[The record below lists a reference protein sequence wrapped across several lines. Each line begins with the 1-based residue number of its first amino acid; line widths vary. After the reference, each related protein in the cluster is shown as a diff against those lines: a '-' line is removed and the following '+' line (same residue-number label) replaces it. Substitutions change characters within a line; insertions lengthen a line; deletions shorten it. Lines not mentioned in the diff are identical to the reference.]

1 VRLTLPSE
9 RTPAYGGE
17 HGTVSRTD
25 KRSHGGRLASPEV
38 RHLNQ
43 EQLAQRLG
51 VSQRTLEG
59 WRHRGKGPAYLRLE
73 GRVAYRVIDVERFE
87 IECLQRGSRV
97 RSGEP

>member
-9 RTPAYGGE
+9 RNPAYGGE
-17 HGTVSRTD
+17 DSTVSRTD

-38 RHLNQ
+38 HHLNQ

-59 WRHRGKGPAYLRLE
+59 WRYRGKGPAYLRLE
-73 GRVAYRVIDVERFE
+73 GRIAYRVIDVEQFE
-87 IECLQRGSRV
+87 IACRQRGARS

>member
-1 VRLTLPSE
+1 M
-9 RTPAYGGE
+9 RTAE
-17 HGTVSRTD
+17 KGTVSQAD
-25 KRSHGGRLASPEV
+25 ERSHSDRLASPGI

-73 GRVAYRVIDVERFE
+73 GRIAYRVIDVERFE
-87 IECLQRGSRV
+87 LECLQTAAPA

>member
-1 VRLTLPSE
+1 VPSE

-25 KRSHGGRLASPEV
+25 KRSHSDRLASPGV

-59 WRHRGKGPAYLRLE
+59 WRYRGKGPAYLRLE
-73 GRVAYRVIDVERFE
+73 GRVAYRVIDVEQFE
-87 IECLQRGSRV
+87 IDCMQTGARC